1 MANDTPLSKGVQHVM
16 SIAVAK
22 AINHA
27 CSMVVGKVAQQV
39 LLKAFVNDVDSGLMG
54 RLAKG
59 RVDVRVHGLFEGGV
73 SGHKQGDCDDH
84 VTGGYH
90 GVC

>member
-22 AINHA
+22 AITHA

-39 LLKAFVNDVDSGLMG
+39 LVKAL
-54 RLAKG
+54 
-59 RVDVRVHGLFEGGV
+59 
-73 SGHKQGDCDDH
+73 
-84 VTGGYH
+84 
-90 GVC
+90 